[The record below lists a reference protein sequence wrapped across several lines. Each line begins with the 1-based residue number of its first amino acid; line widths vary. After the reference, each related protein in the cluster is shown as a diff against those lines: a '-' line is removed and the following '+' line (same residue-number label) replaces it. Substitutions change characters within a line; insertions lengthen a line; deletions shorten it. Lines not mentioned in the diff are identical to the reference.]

1 MTNSW
6 VFSTK
11 CFIVITFLKPHN
23 TLWEKVLF
31 LIPFD
36 IWSKSALMILN
47 NSIIKSLKA
56 GLLVLKSGLHHYS
69 CVLYIVFTLTKQIN
83 SFVGRRQ
90 TLPFF
95 LSGHVKWIRRKM
107 GRNKRNSWSSAA
119 ATAAEDPKVFQGGYR
134 PGNVALSKGNVVGVS
149 MPIILPYT

>member
-6 VFSTK
+6 VFCTK
-11 CFIVITFLKPHN
+11 CSVVIIFHNPHN
-23 TLWEKVLF
+23 TLVKKVLF

-47 NSIIKSLKA
+47 NSTIKSLKA
-56 GLLVLKSGLHHYS
+56 GLLILESGLHHYS
-69 CVLYIVFTLTKQIN
+69 CVLHIVFMLTKQIN

-107 GRNKRNSWSSAA
+107 GRNKRKNLSSAA
-119 ATAAEDPKVFQGGYR
+119 EHPKVFQGGYR
-134 PGNVALSKGNVVGVS
+134 PGNVALSQGNVVGVP
-149 MPIILPYT
+149 MPIIPPYT